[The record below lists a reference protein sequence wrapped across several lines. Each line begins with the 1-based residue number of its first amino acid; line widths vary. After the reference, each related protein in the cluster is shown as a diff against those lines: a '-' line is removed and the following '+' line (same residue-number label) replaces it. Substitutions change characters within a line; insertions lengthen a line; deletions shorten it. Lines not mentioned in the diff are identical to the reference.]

1 MDYSI
6 EYGYINSDDNNS
18 KYGFIKINNI
28 RIILD
33 LDNLFKII
41 NNSKIFT
48 HYNPSVSIFPYYK
61 RNKQIVTYKEYLFN
75 FSPKNIY
82 YIHKNNNNFDIRRSN
97 IEIYH
102 DYNKVIEVTYD
113 IDSYNNGH
121 FLRNGKSAY
130 VMKNPLWYLK
140 DNTIL
145 MYCENNA
152 LIKLCPVSYKKILD
166 FEKNNN
172 DSKKL
177 TFFKNAQGY
186 ICSHY
191 KKTCLFIHQIITGC
205 YGNGKGTMN
214 VSVDHIDQ
222 NPLNNTYSNLRIAT
236 RKEQEENSN
245 GIKEGTK
252 RARKK
257 NAKRL
262 PEGITQDM
270 LPKYVYYC
278 KECYNKEK
286 QLFREFFRIE
296 KHPNMTKKQIAGSKS
311 QKLTIH
317 EKLKEIKEKLETLDS

>member
-1 MDYSI
+1 MDFIITYN
-6 EYGYINSDDNNS
+6 YVTINGNFV
-18 KYGFIKINNI
+18 GKITINGVTI
-28 RIILD
+28 LLD
-33 LDNLFKII
+33 LDDLFKII
-41 NNSKIFT
+41 NSSKKFNQ
-48 HYNPSVSIFPYYK
+48 YEPGCVLPYFK
-61 RNKQIVTYKEYLFN
+61 RNNHKVTYREFLFGFSSININFEY
-75 FSPKNIY
+75 KNGNSLDLRKSNVTIY
-82 YIHKNNNNFDIRRSN
+82 H
-97 IEIYH
+97 EYH
-102 DYNKVIEVTYD
+102 DYVISNYNY
-113 IDSYNNGH
+113 ISYQQGH
-121 FLRNGKSAY
+121 LTKYGKDAF
-130 VMKNPLWYLK
+130 VMKNPLWIINENNK
-140 DNTIL
+140 KIIL
-145 MYCENNA
+145 MYCEKNT
-152 LIKLCPVSYKKILD
+152 LIKLCEKSYEAILNNEKEKGKKH
-166 FEKNNN
+166 
-172 DSKKL
+172 
-177 TFFKNAQGY
+177 TFFIHSNGY
-186 ICSHY
+186 ICS
-191 KKTCLFIHQIITGC
+191 TSGLFIHQIITGC

-317 EKLKEIKEKLETLDS
+317 EKLEEIKEKLATLS